1 MPLNPTDIE
10 GGCPSLAG
18 SPKSSPSRAFLDHT
32 RCAPSCANRL
42 DCQPAFT
49 QKEFFEFDGLRL
61 FGRVNAELISSAR
74 NGPLPGLAAS
84 PQTSGGRVALPFNP
98 TEIIDNLRLENYV
111 RAIKS
116 EISYISNN
124 ESISRRVYYA
134 LRPFFPVAF
143 RRVLQRAALKD
154 WTKIPFP
161 RWPVD
166 TTVEDLIGH
175 LWVLLLQAS
184 GEEQLPFIWYWPK
197 GFTSC
202 AIMTHDVETAA
213 GQNFCLRMLEIEK
226 EFSVK
231 SSFEFVPEVRYEIS
245 DEVVKAIRLAGSEVC
260 IHGLNHDGK
269 LFSSEQEF
277 RRRAKKINDYAKS
290 LGATGFRSPVMYRN
304 PDWYDAFEFS
314 YDMSF
319 PNVAHLDPQRG
330 GCCTIFP
337 YFIGHLVELPLTTIQ
352 DYPLY
357 NILRSDP
364 LEMWSKQLEIIH
376 GKHGMASFIV
386 HPDYTVELKRQKVY
400 RQLLELLRRYQDEK
414 RMWLT
419 LPREVDRWWRQRN
432 ELRLERETGG
442 WVIRGPGAERAQI
455 AYARLD
461 GQKLRYVTSV

>member
-10 GGCPSLAG
+10 RGYPSLAG
-18 SPKSSPSRAFLDHT
+18 SPKGSPSRAFFEHT

-42 DCQPAFT
+42 DCQPAST
-49 QKEFFEFDGLRL
+49 KKEFFEFGGLQL
-61 FGRVNAELISSAR
+61 FGRVDATLISAAR
-74 NGPLPGLAAS
+74 ADAS
-84 PQTSGGRVALPFNP
+84 PGPEASPPTTDGRVALPFNP
-98 TEIIDNLRLENYV
+98 TEIIDDLRLEIYV
-111 RAIKS
+111 QAIKS

-124 ESISRRVYYA
+124 ESVSRRVYYA
-134 LRPFFPVAF
+134 LRPFLPVAF
-143 RRVLQRAALKD
+143 RRILQRVALKD

-166 TTVEDLIGH
+166 TTVEDLIEQ
-175 LWVLLLQAS
+175 LWILLLQAS
-184 GEEQLPFIWYWPK
+184 GEKEVPFIWYWPK

-202 AIMTHDVETAA
+202 GVMTHDVETAA
-213 GQNFCLRMLEIEK
+213 GQDFCVRMLEIEK
-226 EFSVK
+226 EFGVK

-245 DEVVKAIRLAGSEVC
+245 ESVVNAIRLAGSEVC

-277 RRRAKKINDYAKS
+277 RRRVKKINGYAKK
-290 LGATGFRSPVMYRN
+290 LGAIGFRSPVMYRN

-400 RQLLELLRRYQDEK
+400 RQLLELLRTYQDEK

-432 ELRLERETGG
+432 ELRLERETSG
-442 WVIRGPGAERAQI
+442 WIIRGPGAERAQI

-461 GQKLRYVTSV
+461 GQKLRYVTSM